1 MKISYHMI
9 FEKSYS
15 GAMNKYGGLPTHLPK
30 KWPQINGCDMSFLF
44 KLYCDQEKLVIPNTL
59 CIQGYQ
65 LIENGDYNSDIV
77 IVQIPLDAQRNL
89 NNSGIAASDFKEG
102 DIAFQKLLEY
112 DQYDQNIS
120 NEINIFRSKLLGW
133 YPEKMTENGR
143 FLGQLN
149 DEDPFYIG
157 ANNKLCLFLDS
168 ANKITID
175 YY

>member
-44 KLYCDQEKLVIPNTL
+44 QLYCDQEKLVIPNTL

-89 NNSGIAASDFKEG
+89 NNSGIAASSQIRYNKFR
-102 DIAFQKLLEY
+102 KLKSRKKRHGL
-112 DQYDQNIS
+112 QPSGRMKSRHTILKGA
-120 NEINIFRSKLLGW
+120 SK
-133 YPEKMTENGR
+133 P
-143 FLGQLN
+143 
-149 DEDPFYIG
+149 
-157 ANNKLCLFLDS
+157 CLRRLYS
-168 ANKITID
+168 
-175 YY
+175 